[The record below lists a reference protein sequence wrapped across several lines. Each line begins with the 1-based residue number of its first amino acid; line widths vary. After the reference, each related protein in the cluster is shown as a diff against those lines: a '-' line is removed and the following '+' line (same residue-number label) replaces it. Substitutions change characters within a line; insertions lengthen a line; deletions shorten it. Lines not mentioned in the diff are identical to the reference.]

1 MLAKKLLNEN
11 IQAAITKEIAEAE
24 QRTSGEICIHAEDFC
39 AGDPYKRAVQVFTE
53 LGLHRT
59 ELRNAVL
66 LYLAIHDRKLA
77 IIGDQGVNE
86 WIGAE
91 GWAVL
96 TEDLL
101 QHFAKSQYEAGLVK
115 TIHAI
120 ADKLAEH
127 FPPPDHSDRNELP
140 NHISFGA

>member
-1 MLAKKLLNEN
+1 MLAKKLLDEK
-11 IQAAITKEIAEAE
+11 IQAAISKEIAEAE

-91 GWAVL
+91 GWVAL
-96 TEDLL
+96 KEDLV
-101 QHFAKSQYEAGLVK
+101 QHFSKSQYEAGLVK

-127 FPPPDHSDRNELP
+127 FPPPEHTDLNELP